1 MSSGTWTVVMANRA
15 DLTGLREDRD
25 MLANVDA
32 FGAPVAT
39 ARFMGGREYEAIAGA
54 DARPN
59 LPAMMNV
66 IARRSMALPAFAS
79 GGPFAG
85 REGRMLAGEGLSG
98 SERASVATLYV
109 ALMTELLIEAL
120 GAGGDVLVDGPL
132 STNPLYG
139 SILSA
144 CLSRI
149 VCSSTGESGNTRAAC
164 FLAGFADSPAA
175 PTKTAAPIDLKE
187 LTAYRDLWRK
197 EVMR

>member
-1 MSSGTWTVVMANRA
+1 MANRA
-15 DLTGLREDRD
+15 PLGGLREDRD

-32 FGAPVAT
+32 FGSPVAT

-66 IARRSMALPAFAS
+66 IARRAMALPAFAS

-85 REGRMLAGEGLSG
+85 REGRIVGGEGLAG

-109 ALMTELLIEAL
+109 TFMTELLIESL

-132 STNPLYG
+132 ATNPFFG
-139 SILSA
+139 SLLSE
-144 CLSRI
+144 CLSRP
-149 VCSSTGESGNTRAAC
+149 VHLSEGDTGNTRAAC
-164 FLAGFADSPAA
+164 FLAGFTDSPAA
-175 PTKTAAPIDLKE
+175 PTKVATPMDLKE
-187 LTAYRDLWRK
+187 LRVYRDHWRR
-197 EVMR
+197 EAMR